1 MSTENKNQVAV
12 LPKDITDNVLNR
24 IKTYQNA
31 GELLLPA
38 DYSAENAIR
47 SAQLTLLETKDKDGK
62 PALQVCTK
70 ESIANALLKMIVLG
84 LSVMK
89 KQCDFIVRGNQL
101 CCDPEYTGNILLAKR
116 YGKLDDYKP
125 NAIFKGDVF
134 KYEIL
139 PNGRRRIIEHN
150 QSFESVGGEVVGAYM
165 WYKLTDGKEDV
176 EIMNIIQIRN
186 AWLQGGA
193 KGNSNAHKNFSDQMA
208 IKTVVNRAC
217 KLLIR
222 DSDDAPLMAK
232 GSDNEEPK
240 SDAASES
247 KQEVI
252 AKANA
257 EEIAFEDIPETPQ
270 ASAEPE
276 PAQQEQQAPAQ
287 STNAQAEI
295 PY

>member
-1 MSTENKNQVAV
+1 MSTENKQQVAV

-139 PNGRRRIIEHN
+139 PNGRRRIIEHT

-165 WYKLTDGKEDV
+165 WYKLTDDKEDV

-186 AWLQGGA
+186 AWMQGGA

-232 GSDNEEPK
+232 GSDNDEPK
-240 SDAASES
+240 NDAASEA

-257 EEIAFEDIPETPQ
+257 EEISFEETIEERPQ

-276 PAQQEQQAPAQ
+276 PAPQQEAPQ